1 MLIKEV
7 TDMYKTTSLKQKY
20 ALILK
25 IIVPILITQV
35 AIYLISFFDILM
47 SSRYGTA
54 DLAGVSIGSSI
65 WMPVYTG
72 LSGILLAIT
81 PIVSQLVGA
90 KKEHAAKKAVQQGLY
105 VALVLAAV
113 IFVFLFFALDWI
125 LGNMQL
131 AQTVHN
137 IAKSYIQAMCV
148 GLLPLLLFFVLR
160 CFIDALGQT
169 RVTMIITLLATP
181 INILLNY
188 IFIFGKFGA
197 PELGGVGAGV
207 ATAITYWLI
216 FIITVWIVAKR
227 VPFEQFSIFRE
238 WSKLAWLS
246 WKEILVIGVP
256 IGISLF
262 AETSI
267 FSAVTMMMSSF
278 STEII
283 AAHQIAINFTSLL
296 YMVPLSISMG
306 VTILVGFEIG
316 AGRLRDAKVYSYL
329 CVGTAILF
337 SFFSAC
343 ILYLLREQIATM
355 YSSDRLVLQY
365 AQQFLVYAAI
375 FQLSDSIQ
383 APVQGALRGY
393 KDVTITF
400 IMAIISYW
408 IIGLP
413 TGFLLANY
421 TDLGPVSY
429 WIGLVAGLSAGAITL
444 LIRLLL
450 VQRKYV
456 LQ

>member
-1 MLIKEV
+1 MNQ
-7 TDMYKTTSLKQKY
+7 TTSLKEKY

-25 IIVPILITQV
+25 IIVPILVSQV

-47 SSRYGTA
+47 SSRYGTT

-65 WMPVYTG
+65 WMPIYIG

-90 KKEHAAKKAVQQGLY
+90 KNEFAAKRAVQQGIY
-105 VALVLAAV
+105 VAIVLAAL
-113 IFVFLFFALDWI
+113 IFIILIVGIDWFLGKMDLEAS
-125 LGNMQL
+125 
-131 AQTVHN
+131 VHA
-137 IAKSYIQAMCV
+137 IAKSYIQSMCA
-148 GLLPLLLFFVLR
+148 GLIPLFLFFVMR

-169 RVTMIITLLATP
+169 RVTMIITLLTTP
-181 INILLNY
+181 INIALNY

-207 ATAITYWLI
+207 ATAITYWLV
-216 FIITVWIVAKR
+216 FLITVWIIAKR
-227 VPFEQFSIFRE
+227 KPFERFQLFNDWPKLE
-238 WSKLAWLS
+238 WLR
-246 WKEILVIGVP
+246 WKEILIIGVP

-283 AAHQIAINFTSLL
+283 AAHQIALNFTSLL

-316 AGRLRDAKVYSYL
+316 AGRMRDARLYSYL

-337 SFFSAC
+337 SFVSAC
-343 ILYLLREQIATM
+343 ILFILREPVANM
-355 YSSDRLVLQY
+355 YTTDGKVLEY
-365 AQQFLVYAAI
+365 AVHFLIFAAI
-375 FQLSDSIQ
+375 FQLSDAIQ

-393 KDVTITF
+393 KDVTVTF

-408 IIGLP
+408 VIGLP
-413 TGFLLANY
+413 VGYALATH
-421 TDLGPVSY
+421 TDFGPFGY
-429 WIGLVAGLSAGAITL
+429 WIGLVAGLTTGAITL

-450 VQRKYV
+450 VQKRFTNTTNTTIAN
-456 LQ
+456 

>member
-1 MLIKEV
+1 MYQTTTIKDKYKLMLK
-7 TDMYKTTSLKQKY
+7 M
-20 ALILK
+20 
-25 IIVPILITQV
+25 IVPILVTQV
-35 AIYLISFFDILM
+35 AMYLISFFDILM

-65 WMPVYTG
+65 WMPIYIG

-90 KKEHAAKKAVQQGLY
+90 KKELDAKKAVQQGIY
-105 VALVLAAV
+105 VAILLAVLIFSVLLVG
-113 IFVFLFFALDWI
+113 IDWI
-125 LGNMQL
+125 LGNMNL
-131 AQTVHN
+131 ETSVHN
-137 IAKSYIQAMCV
+137 IAKSYIYAMCA
-148 GLLPLLLFFVLR
+148 GILPLFLFCVLR

-169 RVTMIITLLATP
+169 RVTMMITLLTTP
-181 INILLNY
+181 INIMLNY

-197 PELGGVGAGV
+197 PELGGIGAGV

-216 FIITVWIVAKR
+216 FFITVWIIAKH
-227 VPFEQFSIFRE
+227 VPFERFRIFHDWPKLE
-238 WSKLAWLS
+238 WLR
-246 WKEILVIGVP
+246 WKEILIIGVP

-283 AAHQIAINFTSLL
+283 AAHQIALNFTSLL

-316 AGRLRDAKVYSYL
+316 AGRMQDARIYSYL
-329 CVGTAILF
+329 CVATAILF
-337 SFFSAC
+337 SFISAC
-343 ILYLLREQIATM
+343 ILFLLREPVANM
-355 YSSDRLVLQY
+355 YTTDREVIEY
-365 AQQFLVYAAI
+365 AVQFLVFAAI
-375 FQLSDSIQ
+375 FQLSDAIQ

-393 KDVTITF
+393 KDVMITF

-408 IIGLP
+408 VIGLP
-413 TGFLLANY
+413 VGYMLATH
-421 TDLGPVSY
+421 TDFGPFGY
-429 WIGLVAGLSAGAITL
+429 WIGLVAGLTTGAITL

-450 VQRKYV
+450 VQKRFTSTSKV
-456 LQ
+456 KIAN

>member
-1 MLIKEV
+1 
-7 TDMYKTTSLKQKY
+7 MYKTITLKQKY

-105 VALVLAAV
+105 VALVLAAA
-113 IFVFLFFALDWI
+113 IFIFLFFALDWI

-131 AQTVHN
+131 AQAVHN

-148 GLLPLLLFFVLR
+148 GLIPLLLFFVLR

-216 FIITVWIVAKR
+216 FFITVWIVAKR

-238 WSKLAWLS
+238 WSKLTWLS

-316 AGRLRDAKVYSYL
+316 AGRLRDAKLYSYL

>member
-1 MLIKEV
+1 
-7 TDMYKTTSLKQKY
+7 MYKTTTLKQKY
-20 ALILK
+20 SIIVK

-47 SSRYGTA
+47 SSRYGTS

-65 WMPVYTG
+65 WMPIYTG

-90 KKEHAAKKAVQQGLY
+90 KKEQLAKQAVQQGLY
-105 VALVLAAV
+105 VALVLSAC
-113 IFVFLFFALDWI
+113 IFIILFIGLDWI

-131 AQTVHN
+131 DASVHN
-137 IAKSYIQAMCV
+137 IAKSYIHAMCA
-148 GLLPLLLFFVLR
+148 GLVPLFLFFVLR

-169 RVTMIITLLATP
+169 RVTMIITLLGTP
-181 INILLNY
+181 INIFLNY

-216 FIITVWIVAKR
+216 FFITVWIIAKR
-227 VPFEQFSIFRE
+227 VPFEHFTIFRE
-238 WSKLAWLS
+238 WPKLQWLS

-267 FSAVTMMMSSF
+267 FSAVTMMMSNF

-316 AGRLRDAKVYSYL
+316 AGRLRDAKIYSYL
-329 CVGTAILF
+329 CVGTAIVF

-343 ILYLLREQIATM
+343 VLYLLREQIATM
-355 YSSDRLVLQY
+355 YSSDELVLKN
-365 AQQFLVYAAI
+365 AQVFLVYAAI

-413 TGFLLANY
+413 TGYVLANY
-421 TDLGPVSY
+421 TDFGPVGY
-429 WIGLVAGLSAGAITL
+429 WLGLVAGLSAGAITL

-450 VQRKYV
+450 VQRKFA
-456 LQ
+456 L

>member
-1 MLIKEV
+1 MYQTSTLKE
-7 TDMYKTTSLKQKY
+7 KY
-20 ALILK
+20 ALLLK
-25 IIVPILITQV
+25 MIIPILVTQV
-35 AIYLISFFDILM
+35 AIYLVSFFDVLM

-65 WMPVYTG
+65 WMPIYTG

-90 KKEHAAKKAVQQGLY
+90 KKEMDAKKTVQQGIY
-105 VALVLAAV
+105 VAITLSII
-113 IFVFLFFALDWI
+113 IFIGLFFGIDWI
-125 LGNMQL
+125 LSNMRL
-131 AQTVHN
+131 ETPVHN
-137 IAKSYIQAMCV
+137 IAKGYIYSMCA
-148 GLLPLLLFFVLR
+148 GLLPLFLFFVMR

-169 RVTMIITLLATP
+169 RVTMIITLMTTP
-181 INILLNY
+181 INIVLNY

-197 PELGGVGAGV
+197 PELGGIGAGL

-216 FIITVWIVAKR
+216 FLITVWIIAKR
-227 VPFEQFSIFRE
+227 VPFERFRMFHN
-238 WSKLAWLS
+238 WPKPAWLR
-246 WKEILVIGVP
+246 WKEILLIGVP

-267 FSAVTMMMSSF
+267 FSAVTMMMSNF
-278 STEII
+278 STSII

-316 AGRLRDAKVYSYL
+316 AGRMRDARIYSYL

-337 SFFSAC
+337 SFISAC
-343 ILYLLREQIATM
+343 ILFILREPVAHM
-355 YSSDRLVLQY
+355 YTTDSKVIEY
-365 AQQFLVYAAI
+365 AVQFLVYAAI
-375 FQLSDSIQ
+375 FQLSDAIQ

-393 KDVTITF
+393 KDVMITF

-408 IIGLP
+408 VIGLP
-413 TGFLLANY
+413 VGYLLAIH
-421 TDLGPVSY
+421 TDLGPFGY
-429 WIGLVAGLSAGAITL
+429 WIGLVAGLTTGAITL

-450 VQRKYV
+450 VQKRV
-456 LQ
+456 TVA

>member
-1 MLIKEV
+1 MYQTTTIKDKYKLMLK
-7 TDMYKTTSLKQKY
+7 M
-20 ALILK
+20 
-25 IIVPILITQV
+25 IVPILVTQV
-35 AIYLISFFDILM
+35 AMYLISFFDILM

-65 WMPVYTG
+65 CMPIYIG

-90 KKEHAAKKAVQQGLY
+90 KKELDAKKAVQQGIY
-105 VALVLAAV
+105 VAILLAVLIFSVLLVG
-113 IFVFLFFALDWI
+113 IDWI
-125 LGNMQL
+125 LGNMNL
-131 AQTVHN
+131 ETSVHN
-137 IAKSYIQAMCV
+137 IAKSYIYAMCA
-148 GLLPLLLFFVLR
+148 GILPLFLFCVLR

-169 RVTMIITLLATP
+169 RVTMMITLLTTP
-181 INILLNY
+181 INIMLNY

-197 PELGGVGAGV
+197 PELGGIGAGV

-216 FIITVWIVAKR
+216 FFITVWIIAKH
-227 VPFEQFSIFRE
+227 VPFERFRIFHDWPKLE
-238 WSKLAWLS
+238 WLR
-246 WKEILVIGVP
+246 WKEILIIGVP

-283 AAHQIAINFTSLL
+283 AAHQIALNFTSLL

-316 AGRLRDAKVYSYL
+316 AGRMQDARIYSYL
-329 CVGTAILF
+329 CVATAILF
-337 SFFSAC
+337 SFISAC
-343 ILYLLREQIATM
+343 ILFLLREPVANM
-355 YSSDRLVLQY
+355 YTTDREVIEY
-365 AQQFLVYAAI
+365 AVQFLVFAAI
-375 FQLSDSIQ
+375 FQLSDAIQ

-393 KDVTITF
+393 KDVMITF

-408 IIGLP
+408 VIGLP
-413 TGFLLANY
+413 VGYTLATH
-421 TDLGPVSY
+421 TDFGPFGY
-429 WIGLVAGLSAGAITL
+429 WIGLVAGLTTGAITL

-450 VQRKYV
+450 VQKRFTSTSKV
-456 LQ
+456 KIAN

>member
-1 MLIKEV
+1 MYETTTLKE
-7 TDMYKTTSLKQKY
+7 KY
-20 ALILK
+20 ALMLK
-25 IIVPILITQV
+25 MIVPILVTQV

-47 SSRYGTA
+47 SSRYGTP

-90 KKEHAAKKAVQQGLY
+90 KKEMDAKKAVQQGLY
-105 VALVLAAV
+105 VAILIVIIILVIL
-113 IFVFLFFALDWI
+113 ITGIDWFLGI
-125 LGNMQL
+125 MQL
-131 AQTVHN
+131 EATVHH
-137 IAKSYIQAMCV
+137 IAKSYIYAMCV
-148 GLLPLLLFFVLR
+148 GLLPLFLFFVLR

-169 RVTMIITLLATP
+169 RVTMMITLLATP

-188 IFIFGKFGA
+188 LFIFGKFGA
-197 PELGGVGAGV
+197 PELGGIGAGV

-216 FIITVWIVAKR
+216 FFITVWIVAKR
-227 VPFEQFSIFRE
+227 KPFERFRIFHE
-238 WSKLAWLS
+238 WPKLEWLR
-246 WKEILVIGVP
+246 WKEILIIGVP

-267 FSAVTMMMSSF
+267 FSAVTMMMSRF

-283 AAHQIAINFTSLL
+283 AAHQIALNFTSLL

-316 AGRLRDAKVYSYL
+316 AGRMHSAKIYSFI
-329 CVGTAILF
+329 CVGTAIGF
-337 SFFSAC
+337 SFISAC
-343 ILYLLREQIATM
+343 ILFMLREPVANM
-355 YSSDRLVLQY
+355 YSTDAKVLEY
-365 AQQFLVYAAI
+365 AVQFLVFAAI
-375 FQLSDSIQ
+375 FQLSDAIQ

-393 KDVTITF
+393 KDVTVTF

-408 IIGLP
+408 VIGLP
-413 TGFLLANY
+413 VGYALANY
-421 TDLGPVSY
+421 TDFGPFGY

-450 VQRKYV
+450 VQRKFAT
-456 LQ
+456 